1 MSTRTIADI
10 DADIAAV
17 KHANPNWL
25 ENVGHTALI
34 TAYINEKNKL
44 SALAPADNLAALYL
58 YSCNLNNARRKK
70 CFKGQIFAS
79 AEECLAHV
87 RVGDGYG
94 DGILDGEGFEIRIK
108 LVFKEESWM
117 LKFQSAILSLVAY
130 TSSSKKP
137 KYAEE
142 LKNSGDDT
150 TESLYEVL
158 ISDEA
163 IESFPQTLAL
173 PLKRVV
179 KYDYQHFYDVN
190 KTNNSPD
197 CDIFAD
203 SVSMSS
209 LFVETVSITSAERR
223 IQMIENYSHEFFHG
237 KNAEV
242 AHIKDKAKCS
252 SYEEKDV
259 NNQLYLSRHVH
270 EAFDGINTVPT
281 KTPWFAIHV
290 LSYDENKVD
299 CPKIGPDAIVESP
312 FIKRQRC
319 NVLICFYNESY
330 AADYAKY
337 LRNDSTQLDATTY
350 CMDLYFEDAK
360 KAKYYFDWKEKKTRL
375 KWEGRN

>member
-1 MSTRTIADI
+1 
-10 DADIAAV
+10 
-17 KHANPNWL
+17 
-25 ENVGHTALI
+25 
-34 TAYINEKNKL
+34 
-44 SALAPADNLAALYL
+44 
-58 YSCNLNNARRKK
+58 LNNARRKK
-70 CFKGQIFAS
+70 CLNAQIFAS
-79 AEECLAHV
+79 AEEFLAHV

-108 LVFKEESWM
+108 LVFEEKSWM

-142 LKNSGDDT
+142 LKYSGDDT

-163 IESFPQTLAL
+163 IETSPQTLAL
-173 PLKRVV
+173 SLKRVV

-197 CDIFAD
+197 CDIYAD
-203 SVSMSS
+203 SVSLSS

-223 IQMIENYSHEFFHG
+223 VQMIENYSHEFFRG

-299 CPKIGPDAIVESP
+299 CPKIGSDAIVESP

-330 AADYAKY
+330 AGDYAKY